1 MNYIFGSCDVPLVSP
16 SSTITRIVVPD
27 DEQQLEIMCGE
38 EHVEVEWKRLF
49 QLIRVF
55 VDDNSAKIVYDE
67 CGALECSECG
77 AVQPEDHT
85 VYYCWNCGRKINE

>member
-27 DEQQLEIMCGE
+27 DDQQLEIMCGE
-38 EHVEVEWKRLF
+38 EHVGIEWKRLF

-67 CGALECSECG
+67 CGFMECSECV
-77 AVQPEDHT
+77 AVQPEDYT
-85 VYYCWNCGRKINE
+85 VYYCWNCGRKID